1 MNLYFLMR
9 RTPKMDKLKMHT
21 PNIADENFAALAKLF
36 PNAVTETIDPATGE
50 VVRAID
56 KDVLMQEINTRV
68 VDGKEERY
76 QFTWPDKKKAVLA
89 ANSPISATLRPCRE
103 ESVDFDTTENL
114 YIEGDNLDVLKLLQE
129 TYLGRVKMIYIDPP
143 YNTGNDF
150 VYNDDF
156 AESAE
161 DYLDRS
167 GQYDEDGNRLVQ
179 NTESNG
185 RFHTDWLNMIYPR
198 LKLAK
203 SLLSEDGVIFI
214 SIDDNE
220 VENLRKVCNEIFGEA
235 NMVNHKC
242 FINYIPNGTNKGFI
256 ARAHEYILAYAKN
269 IDSLRP
275 FKRLNH
281 SCDDISVERCT
292 NTPTQKNPKSSI
304 IFPKGTKFEGT
315 TASFSGIIGEK
326 EPIEIIGTMRF
337 ENGVLADD
345 VELKSSWR
353 NKSQVTTFFK
363 NGVAYDENG
372 QEVFEVF
379 FTQEGK
385 PKYKKR
391 LSCYS
396 PKSVQQ
402 FKAYD
407 YEKTYDE
414 LSFEN
419 PKPVSLVEFLIGMC
433 CNDND
438 IVLDFFAGSGTT
450 ANSVFEVVSKY
461 GIRIKT
467 ILIQINEN
475 LDETI
480 QQKSGRALTF
490 TQNMI
495 SFLDSINRPHIL
507 SEIGKERIRRA
518 AKKIAEEHPGV
529 EFDGGFRV
537 LKLDTSNMQDV
548 YYTPAEFTQATLD
561 GVADNI
567 KPDRTPMDLLF
578 QVMLDLGVLLSGKIE
593 ENTICGKTVFNVE
606 DNYLIACFDEN
617 ITDEVITAI
626 AKQKPYYFV
635 MRDSSMAD
643 DSVATNFE
651 QIFATYSPDTVRRVL

>member
-1 MNLYFLMR
+1 
-9 RTPKMDKLKMHT
+9 MDKLKMHT
-21 PNIADENFAALAKLF
+21 PNKADENFAALAKLF
-36 PNAVTETIDPATGE
+36 PNAVTETIDPTTGE

-89 ANSPISATLRPCRE
+89 ANSPINATLRPCRE

-203 SLLSEDGVIFI
+203 SLLTEDGVIFI

-220 VENLRKVCNEIFGEA
+220 VDNLRKISDEIFLGSNFIAQIIWERAYAPINLKKHFSTSHDYIIVYANNIALPVCNGL
-235 NMVNHKC
+235 
-242 FINYIPNGTNKGFI
+242 PRGTEQNKDYKNPDNDPRGPWK
-256 ARAHEYILAYAKN
+256 AGNPSVGPAVEKN
-269 IDSLRP
+269 IY
-275 FKRLNH
+275 
-281 SCDDISVERCT
+281 
-292 NTPTQKNPKSSI
+292 
-304 IFPKGTKFEGT
+304 
-315 TASFSGIIGEK
+315 
-326 EPIEIIGTMRF
+326 EIISPSGRKMLPPSGRSWLYSKERF
-337 ENGVLADD
+337 NELLSDNRIYWGSDGNSIWAPKMFLSEVKQGVTPMTIWKYSEVGHSQDATKQLK
-345 VELKSSWR
+345 ELFDGKA
-353 NKSQVTTFFK
+353 FFD
-363 NGVAYDENG
+363 Y
-372 QEVFEVF
+372 
-379 FTQEGK
+379 
-385 PKYKKR
+385 
-391 LSCYS
+391 
-396 PKSVQQ
+396 PKSV
-402 FKAYD
+402 
-407 YEKTYDE
+407 E
-414 LSFEN
+414 LIKRCIQLYSEN
-419 PKPVSLVEFLIGMC
+419 DSI
-433 CNDND
+433 
-438 IVLDFFAGSGTT
+438 ILDFFSGSATT
-450 ANSVFEVVSKY
+450 AHAVMQLNAEDGGHRKFIMVQLPEPC
-461 GIRIKT
+461 
-467 ILIQINEN
+467 
-475 LDETI
+475 DE
-480 QQKSGRALTF
+480 KSEAYKAGYK
-490 TQNMI
+490 NI
-495 SFLDSINRPHIL
+495 C
-507 SEIGKERIRRA
+507 EIGKERIRRA

-537 LKLDTSNMQDV
+537 LKLDTSNMQEV

-578 QVMLDLGVLLSGKIE
+578 QVMLDLGVLLSSKIE
-593 ENTICGKTVFNVE
+593 EKIICGKTVFNVE

-651 QIFATYSPDTVRRVL
+651 QIFATYSPDTVRKVL